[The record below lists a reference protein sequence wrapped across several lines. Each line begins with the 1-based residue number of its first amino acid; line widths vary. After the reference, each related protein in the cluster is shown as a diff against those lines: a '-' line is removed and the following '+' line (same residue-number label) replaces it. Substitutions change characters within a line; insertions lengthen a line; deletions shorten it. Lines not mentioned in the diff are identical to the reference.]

1 MTTTF
6 EQAIADLK
14 NVTMWNIS
22 EHGPIIVAGLND
34 LAKRLQALETHV
46 VNLQDHL
53 VDKALT
59 DLENI
64 TSANLPNNTR

>member
-14 NVTMWNIS
+14 NVTMWNIG

-34 LAKRLQALETHV
+34 LAKRLQALEK
-46 VNLQDHL
+46 
-53 VDKALT
+53 KAA
-59 DLENI
+59 
-64 TSANLPNNTR
+64 SANLPNNSR